1 MKLAIGLGLTA
12 VLAGEVFGLV
22 ATARDAGGLA
32 ALDFLEPRDKKT
44 QFDGWKVRCGV
55 YEAAN
60 TVEYDKASKVI
71 RDYLRDPRWEKS
83 NGGGVTMQGGTCVRL
98 ALSERDWIA
107 VWVCNEKKSSER
119 FGPYKKFAEAVE
131 ALPDVA
137 RKKCKPKDYDT
148 HSFQIYAPDN
158 TWSLLISRK
167 KSIHLTFTQNPQGQK
182 SAV

>member
-12 VLAGEVFGLV
+12 VLVGEVFGLV

-83 NGGGVTMQGGTCVRL
+83 N
-98 ALSERDWIA
+98 DWIA

-167 KSIHLTFTQNPQGQK
+167 KSLHLTFTQNPQGQK

>member
-83 NGGGVTMQGGTCVRL
+83 N
-98 ALSERDWIA
+98 
-107 VWVCNEKKSSER
+107 
-119 FGPYKKFAEAVE
+119 EAVE

>member
-12 VLAGEVFGLV
+12 VLVGEVSNIQTRYVPSNLLTRGGLNQVFGLV

-83 NGGGVTMQGGTCVRL
+83 NGGGVTMQG
-98 ALSERDWIA
+98 
-107 VWVCNEKKSSER
+107 
-119 FGPYKKFAEAVE
+119 EAVE

-167 KSIHLTFTQNPQGQK
+167 KSLHLTFTQNPQGQK

>member
-1 MKLAIGLGLTA
+1 M
-12 VLAGEVFGLV
+12 FGLV

-107 VWVCNEKKSSER
+107 VWVCNEVSSPR
-119 FGPYKKFAEAVE
+119 CSLGFYM
-131 ALPDVA
+131 
-137 RKKCKPKDYDT
+137 
-148 HSFQIYAPDN
+148 HSCIETFHH
-158 TWSLLISRK
+158 WW
-167 KSIHLTFTQNPQGQK
+167 LTRR
-182 SAV
+182 A